1 MKDAE
6 IVALYWDRNEAAI
19 QQTQQKYGAY
29 LSKIAYNI
37 LSDFEDSKE
46 CVNDTYLKAWN
57 SMPTHRPSVLST
69 YLGKIARQ
77 LSIDLFRKKN
87 SARRYASEFA
97 VSLEE
102 LGDSFTDGTT
112 PEQALDAKKLDEAI
126 NRFLCTLPE
135 DARNTFVGRY
145 YFFDPLKD
153 VAAYCG
159 MSEAKTKSMLY
170 RTRQSLKTYLVK
182 EGFDL

>member
-6 IVALYWDRNEAAI
+6 IVDLYWERNEAAI

-37 LSDFEDSKE
+37 LSDFEESKE

-57 SMPTHRPSVLST
+57 SMPTHRPSILST

-87 SARRYASEFA
+87 SAKRYASEYA
-97 VSLEE
+97 VSLDE
-102 LGDSFTDGTT
+102 LGDSFSDGST
-112 PEQALDAKKLDEAI
+112 PDQTFDAKHLDDAI
-126 NRFLCTLPE
+126 NSCLRTLPHHCVQTVFRM
-135 DARNTFVGRY
+135 ARLVCQHTHLHIRSMSGSLPAVRI
-145 YFFDPLKD
+145 DLL
-153 VAAYCG
+153 AA
-159 MSEAKTKSMLY
+159 
-170 RTRQSLKTYLVK
+170 
-182 EGFDL
+182 

>member
-6 IVALYWDRNEAAI
+6 IVDLYWERNEVAI

-29 LSKIAYNI
+29 LSKVAYNI

-46 CVNDTYLKAWN
+46 CVNDTYLKAWT
-57 SMPTHRPSVLST
+57 SMPPHRPSILST

-77 LSIDLFRKKN
+77 LSIDVFRKKN
-87 SARRYASEFA
+87 GAKRYASEYA

-102 LGDSFTDGTT
+102 LGDSFSDGST
-112 PEQALDAKKLDEAI
+112 PEHSFDAKLLDEAI
-126 NRFLCTLPE
+126 NRFLRTLPE
-135 DARNTFVGRY
+135 DARNTFIGRY
-145 YFFDPLKD
+145 YFFDSLKD

-159 MSEAKTKSMLY
+159 MSEAKAKSMLY
-170 RTRQSLKTYLVK
+170 RTRQGLKVYLVK

>member
-1 MKDAE
+1 MKDTE
-6 IVALYWDRNEAAI
+6 IVDLYWERSEVAI

-29 LSKIAYNI
+29 LSKVAYNI

-77 LSIDLFRKKN
+77 LSIDVFRKKN
-87 SARRYASEFA
+87 STKRYASEYA
-97 VSLEE
+97 VSLDE
-102 LGDSFTDGTT
+102 LGDSFSDGNS
-112 PEQALDAKKLDEAI
+112 PEQTYDAKLLDEAI
-126 NRFLCTLPE
+126 NRFLRTLPD
-135 DARNTFVGRY
+135 DARNTFIGRY
-145 YFFDPLKD
+145 YFFDSLKD
-153 VAAYCG
+153 VAAYCS
-159 MSEAKTKSMLY
+159 MSETKAKSMLY
-170 RTRQSLKTYLVK
+170 RTRQSLKAYLVK

>member
-6 IVALYWDRNEAAI
+6 IVDLYWERNEVAI
-19 QQTQQKYGAY
+19 QQTEQKYGVY
-29 LSKIAYNI
+29 LSKVSYNI

-69 YLGKIARQ
+69 YLGKITRQ
-77 LSIDLFRKKN
+77 LSIDTFRKKN
-87 SARRYASEFA
+87 SAKRYASEYA
-97 VSLEE
+97 VSLDE
-102 LGDSFTDGTT
+102 LGDSPADDDT
-112 PEQALDAKKLDEAI
+112 PEQTFDAKLLDDAI
-126 NRFLCTLPE
+126 NRFLRTLP
-135 DARNTFVGRY
+135 DAARNTFIGRY
-145 YFFDPLKD
+145 YFFDSLKD

-159 MSEAKTKSMLY
+159 MSEAKAKSMLY
-170 RTRQSLKTYLVK
+170 RTRQSLKAYLVK